1 MAANDARDAKVGNA
15 IAAAQDPESTTTAD
29 DAQRQMVAESR
40 NAGIPAF
47 TFDPDATPE
56 QKRAQ
61 ARDVRL
67 PGYPP
72 NCLALLLCPSSP
84 LLTKSA
90 FLRPFLKSFAKDAP
104 KDPSPSSLTWTMALV
119 P

>member
-15 IAAAQDPESTTTAD
+15 VAAAQDPDSTVTAD

-61 ARDVRL
+61 ARAVCSALRL
-67 PGYPP
+67 PAYPV
-72 NCLALLLCPSSP
+72 ASP
-84 LLTKSA
+84 LA
-90 FLRPFLKSFAKDAP
+90 FANYLCSI
-104 KDPSPSSLTWTMALV
+104 
-119 P
+119 